1 MDWEKTMIKKPKRY
15 NTKKNKYA
23 VYYRASYY
31 VEGTYEDLGHL
42 GLYDW
47 QYLGETT
54 AVSEAQAINNVRYRL
69 TAEGENDRIRDGKC
83 VLDFKAEIIK

>member
-1 MDWEKTMIKKPKRY
+1 MMKKPKGY
-15 NTKKNKYA
+15 NKKTIKNKNKYA

-83 VLDFKAEIIK
+83 ILDFKAEIIK